1 MIARIS
7 GKITARLENSLL
19 INAGGLTYEVFLPV
33 MVMLRLDENL
43 KDKDN
48 QIELITYH
56 YLQSDPS
63 RSIPVLIG
71 FLNEVEKEFFQS
83 FITVSGIGPKAALKA
98 LNMPISQI
106 AQAIDEGDI
115 VFLKSLPGIGQQR
128 AKEIVAKLQ
137 NKVGKFGLV
146 KDESCRTVS
155 SAKNDTQEE
164 VQEVL
169 MQLGYKKA
177 EAEQMI
183 KKALE
188 RASGS
193 VGSTEELLNE
203 VYKQKKV
210 KA

>member
-7 GKITARLENSLL
+7 GKIKDRTDNSLL
-19 INAGGLTYEVFLPV
+19 IDVSGIVYEVFLPV
-33 MVMLRLDENL
+33 MVMQRLDETL
-43 KDKDN
+43 KAGSADID
-48 QIELITYH
+48 LITYH

-71 FLNEVEKEFFQS
+71 FNNEVEKEFFQS

-98 LNMPISQI
+98 LNKPISEI
-106 AQAIDEGDI
+106 ARAIDEGDL

-137 NKVGKFGLV
+137 NKVGKFGLIKDDGLRRKEPV
-146 KDESCRTVS
+146 KCDSELE
-155 SAKNDTQEE
+155 ALA
-164 VQEVL
+164 VL
-169 MQLGYKKA
+169 VQLGYKKF
-177 EAEQMI
+177 EAEEMI

-188 RASGS
+188 HACAGIN
-193 VGSTEELLNE
+193 STEALLNE

-210 KA
+210 RA